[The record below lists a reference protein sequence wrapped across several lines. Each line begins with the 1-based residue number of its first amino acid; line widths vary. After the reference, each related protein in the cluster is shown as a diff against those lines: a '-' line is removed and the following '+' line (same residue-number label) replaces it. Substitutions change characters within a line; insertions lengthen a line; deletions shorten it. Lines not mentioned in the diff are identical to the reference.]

1 MFNFLPAVLVFAS
14 SLGLFFTAPQKPL
27 PVGQEFKVI
36 VSVATENRTT
46 LGTDAVL
53 SYDPKILTAIKIIP
67 GKVYPLYPEN
77 LQDIDNTHG
86 KLTLS
91 GTVGFG
97 KPKTANGVL
106 AEVSFR
112 SKKPEATILSFNWMP
127 KATNE
132 SNIVPDFGGIDLLT
146 AKPADALLTFRK
158 PSFLEKILIKIQ
170 WLFSFEYLQF

>member
-1 MFNFLPAVLVFAS
+1 MFNFLPVVLVFAS
-14 SLGLFFTAPQKPL
+14 SLGLSFTAPQKPL
-27 PVGQEFKVI
+27 PVGREFKVI
-36 VSVATENRTT
+36 ISVATGNRTT

-53 SYDPKILTAIKIIP
+53 SYDPRILTAVKIIP
-67 GKVYPLYPEN
+67 GKIYPLYPQN

-91 GTVGFG
+91 GTVGFN

-112 SKKPEATILSFNWMP
+112 SKKEGQTVLSFNWLP
-127 KATNE
+127 NATND
-132 SNIVPDFGGIDLLT
+132 SNIVPDFGGLDLLT

-158 PSFLEKILIKIQ
+158 PSFLEKVLIKIQ
-170 WLFSFEYLQF
+170 WFFSFEYLQF